1 MAQLTNQR
9 IQNRHHIF
17 AIDVVIT
24 QAQQAFHF
32 DRQAGNFREA
42 DGCAAASQRVRLLF
56 CKLKRRNI
64 ALLGKFPC
72 VVKSLP
78 LRVEGLR
85 ILFAQVVE
93 SITDVFPNFVRG
105 TDTCPYFGQAACE
118 LEWIKRFRE
127 HLKRT
132 QVLQVDNFSGLYLG
146 CHEHHRRCRQ
156 VWQQP
161 QPRQRSGSV
170 HAWHHHIE
178 QNQIRMK
185 LRRVT

>member
-1 MAQLTNQR
+1 M
-9 IQNRHHIF
+9 
-17 AIDVVIT
+17 
-24 QAQQAFHF
+24 
-32 DRQAGNFREA
+32 
-42 DGCAAASQRVRLLF
+42 RLLF
-56 CKLKRRNI
+56 CKLKCRHVT
-64 ALLGKFPC
+64 LLGKFPS
-72 VVKSLP
+72 VVNPLP
-78 LRVEGLR
+78 FRVEGLR
-85 ILFAQVVE
+85 VLFAQGVE
-93 SITDVFPNFVRG
+93 SVTDVFPNFVRG
-105 TDTCPYFGQAACE
+105 RDACPYFGQAARE
-118 LEWIKRFRE
+118 LERIERLRN

-132 QVLQVDNFSGLYLG
+132 QILQVDNFSGLHLG